1 MVPSLSYT
9 VSNLVIPDNPL
20 TSKDQIVNSPL

>member
-1 MVPSLSYT
+1 MVPALSYT
-9 VSNLVIPDNPL
+9 LSNLVIPNNPL